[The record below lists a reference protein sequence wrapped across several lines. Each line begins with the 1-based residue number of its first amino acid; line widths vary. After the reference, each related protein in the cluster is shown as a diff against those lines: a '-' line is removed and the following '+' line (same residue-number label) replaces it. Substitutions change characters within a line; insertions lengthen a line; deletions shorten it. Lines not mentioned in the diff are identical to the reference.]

1 MKLSKNLGRIAT
13 TFLATAMLASVSAVP
28 AFAAEN
34 SLDVGDNN
42 DTVTF
47 TKSISKEDAAGV
59 PKGEFVFTVTDGTGN
74 AVAQIVDEDDDTD
87 GVQILA
93 NNKTDGAPT
102 IAVDIAFNLTEFS
115 QPGTYTYTLQETST
129 DIPGMTVDSTAYTL
143 TVVVVNKDAENPNG
157 KDFVIDSAKLSST
170 GVEKTDTITDTYNT
184 YSMTLSKEL
193 AGGFANKNDE
203 FTFEIIFKANDM
215 NATSFTFDGETQHFV
230 EGEAKCKVTLKD
242 GESVV
247 ADGLPVGVTYTILES
262 GEASE
267 NYDTTVTGNGVNYDD
282 DATSVKGKT
291 ATGDV
296 MVVVE
301 DKPTAQDVNVL
312 YTNTWDETSV
322 DTGIVMDIAPYALL
336 VVVAAAGCFVFLR
349 KRRED

>member
-13 TFLATAMLASVSAVP
+13 TFLATAMLASVAAVP

-34 SLDVGDNN
+34 TLHVGNDN

-47 TKSISKEDAAGV
+47 TKSITKDAAAGV
-59 PKGEFVFTVTDGTGN
+59 PKGGFVFTVTDGTGD
-74 AVAQIVDEDDDTD
+74 ADTQIVDEDKATE

-93 NNKTDGAPT
+93 ETDGAAT
-102 IAVDIAFNLTEFS
+102 IAVDVAFDLTKFTE
-115 QPGTYTYTLQETST
+115 PGIYTYTLQETST

-143 TVVVVNKDAENPNG
+143 TVVVVNKNAENPNG
-157 KDFVIDSAKLSST
+157 VDFVIDSAKLSST
-170 GVEKTDTITDTYNT
+170 DVEKTDTITDTYNT

-203 FTFEIIFKANDM
+203 FTFDITFKANDT
-215 NATSFTFDGETQHFV
+215 NATSFTFNGETQTFV
-230 EGEAKCKVTLKD
+230 EGEVQCQVTLK
-242 GESVV
+242 GGQSVV
-247 ADGLPVGVTYTILES
+247 ADGLPVGVTYTIVES
-262 GEASE
+262 GEASN
-267 NYDTTVTGNGVNYDD
+267 NYDTTVTGNGVNYTH
-282 DATSVKGKT
+282 DATSAEGKE
-291 ATGDV
+291 AGDDV
-296 MVVVE
+296 MVEVE
-301 DKPTAQDVNVL
+301 GESTAQDVNVL

-336 VVVAAAGCFVFLR
+336 VVAAAAGCFVFLR